1 MSPLCP
7 SGLCFPLRKKN
18 KAEISIGQQY
28 DSDDSSRVW
37 EPSDNAETPEARYAR
52 CEREALVA
60 AAIQRLPVIFRE
72 ILELQDST
80 DYSIIQI
87 AEALGISVAAAKS
100 RLMRAKDV
108 AAGFKDSDSWRY
120 QIKFFRRIVEAKHLH
135 EICHGARADASN
147 SISSAA

>member
-1 MSPLCP
+1 M
-7 SGLCFPLRKKN
+7 
-18 KAEISIGQQY
+18 
-28 DSDDSSRVW
+28 
-37 EPSDNAETPEARYAR
+37 
-52 CEREALVA
+52 A

-135 EICHGARADASN
+135 EICHGAQADASKQH
-147 SISSAA
+147 